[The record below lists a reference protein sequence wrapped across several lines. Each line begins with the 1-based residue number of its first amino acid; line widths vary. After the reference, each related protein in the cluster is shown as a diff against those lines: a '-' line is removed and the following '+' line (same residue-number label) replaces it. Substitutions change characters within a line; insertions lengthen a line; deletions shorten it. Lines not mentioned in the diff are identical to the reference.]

1 MGTHLV
7 AFLAFLAIA
16 TTSNVASS
24 FSFIMTNKYGQV
36 TTSKYLLSQKL
47 AGSSIGLDT
56 SLEMERNG
64 DNTMGRREASSSV
77 LKTAL
82 FSLFVATATST
93 DDAAMATTGSI
104 KTAQFAGKGAGP
116 TKTTND
122 PEVAF
127 KNIKLASLE
136 LSKAQSILS
145 KAISSGN
152 DDDVD
157 SLKDFFEKDAINM
170 NNFEGNALVLLQS
183 KKMSDETRKEIGTI
197 RRYGVGADVQ
207 IMYGGLISE
216 LDASEYPNLG
226 EVKRFLGLCINSL
239 NEVISLCKSDG
250 FE

>member
-1 MGTHLV
+1 MGTYMV

-16 TTSNVASS
+16 TTSNVTSS
-24 FSFIMTNKYGQV
+24 FSFVVTNKSGQV
-36 TTSKYLLSQKL
+36 TISKCPLSQRL

-56 SLEMERNG
+56 SLKMGRDG
-64 DNTMGRREASSSV
+64 DNAIGRREASSSF
-77 LKTAL
+77 LKSAL
-82 FSLFVATATST
+82 FSLFVASATST
-93 DDAAMATTGSI
+93 GDAAIATTGSI

-145 KAISSGN
+145 KALSSGN
-152 DDDVD
+152 DDDID
-157 SLKDFFEKDAINM
+157 SLKDFFENDAINM

-239 NEVISLCKSDG
+239 NEVIALCKSDG